1 MPGRTS
7 TRSVRSSGAAPTRKS
22 STTTL
27 KSART
32 SAYAVE
38 IPDEGPETSLRTQ
51 ISQIFSD
58 AQNTTAT
65 QRKLQINLRKLQER
79 CCFEPQ
85 EVKKKTSQQDEQFD
99 EEDFNTEVT
108 RCVVRILNVKKG
120 EPVGDRIIRFL
131 GLFLKHASDKGKLA
145 VLSCWKDSADRPQTK
160 PSFRQRTK
168 PKELQPPKHLAAVS
182 PRTFLPPFSNS
193 LQQRTK
199 LSASVRPRPWPISST
214 TSKPLTT
221 KSSI

>member
-1 MPGRTS
+1 MTSANQRPIRPMSQSLPAGERTLHVLSLRNALSEWGSNNKQQPSASTAAATSPPRHSFRHRRLKMPGRPS
-7 TRSVRSSGAAPTRKS
+7 TRTARSSNAAPARKS

-27 KSART
+27 RSART

-38 IPDEGPETSLRTQ
+38 VPDEGPETALRTQ
-51 ISQIFSD
+51 ISHIFSD

-85 EVKKKTSQQDEQFD
+85 EVKKNKAQQDEQFD
-99 EEDFNTEVT
+99 EDDFNTEVT

-131 GLFLKHASDKGKLA
+131 GLFLKHASDKGR
-145 VLSCWKDSADRPQTK
+145 VLMSMY
-160 PSFRQRTK
+160 SF
-168 PKELQPPKHLAAVS
+168 
-182 PRTFLPPFSNS
+182 
-193 LQQRTK
+193 
-199 LSASVRPRPWPISST
+199 VR
-214 TSKPLTT
+214 LY
-221 KSSI
+221 

>member
-38 IPDEGPETSLRTQ
+38 VPDEGPETSLRTQ

-85 EVKKKTSQQDEQFD
+85 DVKKKKKAQQDEQFD
-99 EEDFNTEVT
+99 EEDFNNEVT
-108 RCVVRILNVKKG
+108 RCVVRILGVKKG
-120 EPVGDRIIRFL
+120 ESVGDRIIRFL
-131 GLFLKHASDKGKLA
+131 GLFLKHASDKG
-145 VLSCWKDSADRPQTK
+145 R
-160 PSFRQRTK
+160 R
-168 PKELQPPKHLAAVS
+168 
-182 PRTFLPPFSNS
+182 
-193 LQQRTK
+193 
-199 LSASVRPRPWPISST
+199 
-214 TSKPLTT
+214 
-221 KSSI
+221 